1 MDSKEALDLIDSE
14 LSETIAGVLQVG
26 MPDGA
31 DEDLKFDDQ
40 LVKDI
45 AKATRR
51 WMDRKLLK

>member
-14 LSETIAGVLQVG
+14 LSETIAGVLQDG